1 MVNKIED
8 EEIIKNKSLSK
19 TNKKNYFPIIIYFLF
34 VILFINL
41 FFYFFFVYNIIKKNL
56 NVNLLNKDIINK
68 IKELLNK
75 NSKINLIDN
84 NQQKDFEN
92 EEFNENINNKIKKNQ
107 LYFCS
112 NDDLF
117 IDKKIENNIEKF
129 KINFNNNSFN
139 MFLYKTND
147 IISEALKN
155 SGVYEEKQIINAL
168 KCLDYY
174 SQKKKLNK
182 NEITIL
188 DLGANVGWYSF
199 FLGKLGYELIS
210 FEVSNINIYIL
221 KRNFC
226 LNKDINITIINKGI
240 DLEEKNCIL
249 HHPSNNI
256 GNGVVLCGDSANIA
270 LKNEQYVE
278 VVKFTKLSNY
288 YSFLFKKNL
297 AFMKIDIEGSEG
309 KAINSGIEL
318 IASHHI
324 PFILTEF
331 TPDYLK
337 MQGTDPKFFL
347 ETFEKNGYRISEY
360 DFLSKNYSSIDK
372 LLKLKRAYLYIIYPK
387 FLS

>member
-1 MVNKIED
+1 
-8 EEIIKNKSLSK
+8 
-19 TNKKNYFPIIIYFLF
+19 
-34 VILFINL
+34 
-41 FFYFFFVYNIIKKNL
+41 
-56 NVNLLNKDIINK
+56 
-68 IKELLNK
+68 
-75 NSKINLIDN
+75 
-84 NQQKDFEN
+84 
-92 EEFNENINNKIKKNQ
+92 
-107 LYFCS
+107 
-112 NDDLF
+112 
-117 IDKKIENNIEKF
+117 
-129 KINFNNNSFN
+129 